1 MSGGIDSNTN
11 STDFVPLY
19 SVMDEWYA
27 RDISRKLRLMYQSR
41 AASGIPIG
49 APIYGY
55 MRAADNPKFWD
66 IDSKAAEIVRHIYQL
81 TLYGYGAEQIARI
94 LEAAQIL
101 TPAHYN
107 LQNGSHQ
114 AVKSN
119 CPYHWRSTTVS
130 KILRDQRYCG
140 DVVNL
145 KTYSN
150 SHKDKKRLKNTTDKM
165 IILKEVHAPIIE
177 RSLWE
182 YIQDKLSSQKVR
194 KRAGE
199 PSLFSGFLRCGDCGS
214 NMHYHF
220 NQANP
225 KIEYYNCSN
234 YKGNRGICSNTHYVR
249 LDDLTK
255 LVTTELN
262 TLLEAFHKLHFWDRL
277 IQLKSED
284 MNIEVQ
290 HLTEEIADI
299 RDRLEELSKTFSA
312 AYEEK
317 MKGVIDSETFVVLA
331 RTFKKERS
339 LLREREAHAQVTLR
353 HTQDFQGRFEQFK
366 ASVAYQPKIKQ
377 LSRNIVGRF
386 IDYIAVYPA
395 DRSVKPHTQRIDI
408 YYHFIG
414 RIDMEA

>member
-1 MSGGIDSNTN
+1 
-11 STDFVPLY
+11 
-19 SVMDEWYA
+19 
-27 RDISRKLRLMYQSR
+27 
-41 AASGIPIG
+41 
-49 APIYGY
+49 
-55 MRAADNPKFWD
+55 
-66 IDSKAAEIVRHIYQL
+66 
-81 TLYGYGAEQIARI
+81 
-94 LEAAQIL
+94 
-101 TPAHYN
+101 
-107 LQNGSHQ
+107 
-114 AVKSN
+114 
-119 CPYHWRSTTVS
+119 
-130 KILRDQRYCG
+130 
-140 DVVNL
+140 
-145 KTYSN
+145 
-150 SHKDKKRLKNTTDKM
+150 
-165 IILKEVHAPIIE
+165 
-177 RSLWE
+177 
-182 YIQDKLSSQKVR
+182 
-194 KRAGE
+194 
-199 PSLFSGFLRCGDCGS
+199 
-214 NMHYHF
+214 
-220 NQANP
+220 
-225 KIEYYNCSN
+225 
-234 YKGNRGICSNTHYVR
+234 
-249 LDDLTK
+249 
-255 LVTTELN
+255 
-262 TLLEAFHKLHFWDRL
+262 
-277 IQLKSED
+277 